1 MTTGTCTKKFK
12 VKKYSASLPLDPRM
26 RMSSKETQSSVNTG
40 LLLIPLDAR
49 LILECNLYIFKCLY
63 F

>member
-1 MTTGTCTKKFK
+1 MTTGTCIKKFK

-40 LLLIPLDAR
+40 LLSVMTATRCHKYHI
-49 LILECNLYIFKCLY
+49 CL
-63 F
+63 

>member
-26 RMSSKETQSSVNTG
+26 RMSSKETQSSVNTR
-40 LLLIPLDAR
+40 LLSVITSFFNLISRTNPKN
-49 LILECNLYIFKCLY
+49 INI
-63 F
+63 